1 MNIKYSWLVKSLVVS
16 SLSVMLSGCLS
27 FMWLKAGDPHTT
39 MEKWETDTVIGL
51 SSGKDNDGNEGYVFV
66 GKTFDYLI
74 TSGAESVVKL
84 LQDPQIDRHNLQAV
98 DIAKFIISDNKK
110 VFKGVLTLK
119 YTGETQDVKQVLTG
133 YGFDCSAH
141 YCTKN
146 LSKLQG
152 TIHKKS
158 TKQDYSQM
166 LTFYHPFTVGFYEY
180 KTSHIPEFVTNG
192 LLPITITLDVVTSPL
207 QILFF
212 NYYHQ

>member
-1 MNIKYSWLVKSLVVS
+1 MKIKYCWLVKLLVVS
-16 SLSVMLSGCLS
+16 SLSIMLSGCLS
-27 FMWLKAGDPHTT
+27 VMWLKAGEPQATK
-39 MEKWETDTVIGL
+39 EKWKTDTVIGL
-51 SSGKDNDGNEGYVFV
+51 SSGKDDDGNEVYVFV
-66 GKTFDYLI
+66 GKTFDYLL

-84 LQDPQIDRHNLQAV
+84 LQDPQIDRHNLQVV
-98 DIAKFIISDNKK
+98 DIAEFIISDNKK
-110 VFKGVLTLK
+110 GFEGVLTLK

-133 YGFDCSAH
+133 YGFNCTEQN
-141 YCTKN
+141 CTKN

-180 KTSHIPEFVTNG
+180 KNSQIPKVLTNA

-212 NYYHQ
+212 SNYHP